1 MYLKYS
7 TLTIRSCI
15 TYMLYVYI
23 LTLSPCPYRGDPCTT
38 TLTICKCRNPFPRL
52 RNTLEVKQLPPLHY
66 VVTVPINHGMHTG
79 SVVNPPLHS
88 TASGEEIGFA
98 LRHTSGCPFCMPAQ
112 YYRCAKCNVDNILAT
127 ARVDHTFQDNP

>member
-1 MYLKYS
+1 MYTPL
-7 TLTIRSCI
+7 R
-15 TYMLYVYI
+15 
-23 LTLSPCPYRGDPCTT
+23 YRRAPIEVTRVLRLWSYEIDW
-38 TLTICKCRNPFPRL
+38 NPFPRL

-112 YYRCAKCNVDNILAT
+112 YYRCVKCNVDNILAT